1 MIDLLEKG
9 TYLVAVIVTAS
20 WLYGI
25 RTSAEAGRDE
35 NRAMCGIVV
44 LFILSLAAV
53 PLLKVSPFHL
63 LWLFAAALLVG
74 LAASKTA
81 ARAPLLLSLLW
92 VPGRLVYKAA
102 CLGIDWKEAERRR
115 RILHRANEL
124 RESRGLTPQEAVKKA
139 VEEEEGRG

>member
-1 MIDLLEKG
+1 MLDLLEKG

-25 RTSAEAGRDE
+25 RTSAESGRGP
-35 NRAMCGIVV
+35 NKAMCGIVV

-53 PLLKVSPFHL
+53 ALLKVSPFHL

-74 LAASKTA
+74 LAASRAA

-102 CLGIDWKEAERRR
+102 CLGIDWKEAKRRR
-115 RILHRANEL
+115 RILHRANKL
-124 RESRGLTPQEAVKKA
+124 RESRGLTPQEAIKKA